1 MTTKF
6 PPETVRTQ
14 TIPQLGK
21 STNAATSVIRAKL
34 GTTSIVFMVIAAA
47 APLTVIAGALPVGIA
62 AGNGAGYPAMYA
74 LCAVILGVFSV
85 GLTTMARRIKR
96 PGAFYSYVE
105 AATNKHFGMGTAW
118 LALLT
123 YTAVQFAVYAY
134 LGVSL
139 ASLSSQA
146 GIPIPWWAWM
156 LVNVG
161 IIGWLGYRNI
171 ELSSKALGIVLI
183 GEIGITMLMVAMI
196 IAKGGSDGLDVDS
209 FTPTAFSSGSPVVG
223 LMLAFA
229 GFIGF
234 EATTVFRDEAKDP
247 ERTIPRATYISLA
260 VIGIFYTLSGWAIVE
275 AWGADNIVAI
285 AAEDPEG
292 MVVTT
297 ATNYVGPWAGII
309 VQILLLTSLFAA
321 SLSFHNVL
329 ARYIKSIAQ
338 DDCLPQKIGATH
350 PKHGSPHT
358 ASVVQT
364 ISIIVLL
371 AVAVIVGADPITQI
385 FTWFS
390 GLSTYTIVIM
400 MVMVSYSVMRYFA
413 MNPST
418 QDSTW
423 SKFIAPLISIFALGF
438 VLLFIVFNLPMLV
451 GGSQTI
457 AIAMGLLAPIFF
469 GIGYVSSV
477 LIRNKKIK
485 TGL

>member
-1 MTTKF
+1 MTIKT
-6 PPETVRTQ
+6 PPETVSTS
-14 TIPQLGK
+14 TIPQSGSSIV
-21 STNAATSVIRAKL
+21 STEVSRAKL

-74 LCAVILGVFSV
+74 LSAVILGVFSV
-85 GLTTMARRIKR
+85 GLTTMARRIKK

-105 AATNKHFGMGTAW
+105 AASNQHIGMGTAW

-134 LGVSL
+134 LGVNL
-139 ASLSSQA
+139 ASLSAQA

-156 LVNVG
+156 LVNVI
-161 IIGWLGYRNI
+161 IIGFLGYRHI
-171 ELSSKALGIVLI
+171 ELSSKALGYVLV
-183 GEIGITMLMVAMI
+183 GEIGITLLMVAMI
-196 IAKGGSDGLDVDS
+196 IAKGGSDGLDLDS
-209 FTPTAFSSGSPVVG
+209 FAPSAITSGSPVVG

-275 AWGADNIVAI
+275 AWGAADIAAI

-292 MVVTT
+292 MVITT
-297 ATNYVGPWAGII
+297 AANYIGSWAGIV
-309 VQILLLTSLFAA
+309 VQVLLPTSLFAA

-338 DDCLPQKIGATH
+338 DGCLPTKVAATH
-350 PKHGSPHT
+350 ARHGSPHT
-358 ASVVQT
+358 ASVVQS
-364 ISIIVLL
+364 ISVVVLL

-390 GLSTYTIVIM
+390 GLSTYAIVIM
-400 MVMVSYSVMRYFA
+400 MVMVSAAVIRYFA
-413 MNPST
+413 MNRSAN
-418 QDSTW
+418 DSTW
-423 SKFIAPLISIFALGF
+423 ATFIAPMISLVALIA
-438 VLLFIVFNLPMLV
+438 VLIFIVINLPMLV
-451 GGSQTI
+451 GGSVTI
-457 AIAMGLLAPIFF
+457 AIAMGVLAPIFF
-469 GIGYVSSV
+469 GIGYFSSLV
-477 LIRNKKIK
+477 VRKGKI
-485 TGL
+485 THA